1 VRGMPRPSPAVV
13 VAGVLFAQ
21 AIVVLALVTWAS
33 PLVVFVV
40 GPIAG
45 FVGAG
50 ACLFA
55 RRVLV
60 TKPAVDEPWQLNAWG
75 SLLAGL
81 ALPALG
87 WSVGPEAAA
96 MGWLLAA
103 LHVGL
108 GAMALSARN

>member
-1 VRGMPRPSPAVV
+1 MRGMPRTSPALV

-21 AIVVLALVTWAS
+21 AIIVLALVTWAA
-33 PLVVFVV
+33 PQVVFVV

-45 FVGAG
+45 IVGAG

-55 RRVLV
+55 RRAALA
-60 TKPAVDEPWQLNAWG
+60 KPAADEPWTLDAWG

-87 WSVGPEAAA
+87 WSVGPEAATV
-96 MGWLLAA
+96 GWLLAA
-103 LHVGL
+103 LLVGL
-108 GAMALSARN
+108 GAMAITGRT